1 MPLAVAGAPTLVT
14 VLVAKCE
21 QANLNAVLVLLM
33 GIPLAYVARLPHNKN
48 LSYLTE
54 SLLISS
60 SACPVN
66 QFWLS

>member
-1 MPLAVAGAPTLVT
+1 MPLAVAGAPTLVI